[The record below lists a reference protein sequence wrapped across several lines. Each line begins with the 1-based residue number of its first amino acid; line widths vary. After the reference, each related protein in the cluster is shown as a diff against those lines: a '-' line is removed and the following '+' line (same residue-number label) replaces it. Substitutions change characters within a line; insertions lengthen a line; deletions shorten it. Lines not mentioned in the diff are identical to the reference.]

1 MESQNHRFYMQA
13 AAVVAAAA
21 ATNHHS
27 TPTSYYTSKMGNTTN
42 SGVIMANSYTHPHQ
56 SYMANASSSPSSSS
70 LSPLMS
76 SSPSFNSSCLNSSLS
91 PTIKNGE
98 QQHSTQA
105 QHQTT
110 EFNSA
115 AAAAAAV
122 CHLASLA
129 NVYASNQTPST
140 PSSSS
145 TSSHSSTNHLSST
158 NVFSTQN
165 QPAHFAYQNAYS
177 QNSLNEPNNSAA
189 YFSNPNQSL
198 LHSTKLASN
207 PHNHSNSYV
216 HPNVAAYDYASYSN
230 GQYQANGLSNCNT
243 PQTNTAWWA
252 KLQNPNMSNHYAGQQ
267 FYSGPSG
274 QLDIFKSLNTNTT
287 TNNSNSANNKSISS
301 TSSSPNSSSSSLT
314 CNLMESQLGSNQ
326 FLNACLPPT
335 PTDESNQSLLST
347 RLLSTTNTKLNDA
360 KYHKDAPNLTML
372 INSPIINQGKK
383 STTYSLFSK
392 TI

>member
-1 MESQNHRFYMQA
+1 MQA

-27 TPTSYYTSKMGNTTN
+27 TPTSYYSAKMSNTAN
-42 SGVIMANSYTHPHQ
+42 SGTTMANSYTHPHQ
-56 SYMANASSSPSSSS
+56 NYMTNASTSPSSSS

-91 PTIKNGE
+91 PTIKTGE
-98 QQHSTQA
+98 QQQQQHSTQA
-105 QHQTT
+105 HHQAT

-129 NVYASNQTPST
+129 NVYASNQTSST

-145 TSSHSSTNHLSST
+145 TSSHSSANHLSST
-158 NVFSTQN
+158 NVFSTQS
-165 QPAHFAYQNAYS
+165 QPPHFAYQNAYN
-177 QNSLNEPNNSAA
+177 QNSLTEHNNSAA
-189 YFSNPNQSL
+189 YFSNTNQSL

-207 PHNHSNSYV
+207 PHNHANSYM
-216 HPNVAAYDYASYSN
+216 HPNVAAYDYVSYSS
-230 GQYQANGLSNCNT
+230 GQYQANGLNNCNT
-243 PQTNTAWWA
+243 PQTNTAWWT
-252 KLQNPNMSNHYAGQQ
+252 KLQNPNASTHYAGQQ
-267 FYSGPSG
+267 FYSGAPG
-274 QLDIFKSLNTNTT
+274 QLDIFKSLNTN
-287 TNNSNSANNKSISS
+287 NNNNSANNKSISS

-335 PTDESNQSLLST
+335 PTDESNQGLLST
-347 RLLSTTNTKLNDA
+347 RLLSTTNIKLNDA

-372 INSPIINQGKK
+372 INSPIVNQGKK
-383 STTYSLFSK
+383 FTSHSFF
-392 TI
+392 